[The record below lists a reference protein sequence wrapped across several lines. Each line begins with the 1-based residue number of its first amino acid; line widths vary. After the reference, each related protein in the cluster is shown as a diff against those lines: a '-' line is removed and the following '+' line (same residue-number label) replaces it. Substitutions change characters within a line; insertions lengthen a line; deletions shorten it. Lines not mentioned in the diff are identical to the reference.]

1 MSDTHTHSKSD
12 HHHDCDH
19 DHSHDHNHA
28 HSDSPIQCCSH
39 HQIIDENNSMIFV
52 YLVGGVLAIVS
63 WIAHITGSTNDLVAT
78 LPAVLA
84 ALMLGYN
91 LFVAAG
97 REVLQ
102 RHVSSSSLAA
112 LAILASMAVGKFG
125 TAAFLAFILLV
136 ADQVVLRTADGAKR
150 AIEQLVSLTPEIAR
164 VIIDGAEKIVGIG
177 QVSVGQTVRIRPG
190 ENLPVDGRVI
200 TGESTIN
207 QASLTGEA
215 MPVEVQ
221 QGSDVY
227 AGTTNLT
234 GAIDIKVTQVGEET
248 TIGKVSGLIR
258 EAESTKTQRQL
269 LIEQVARFY
278 VPVALCVA
286 LVVFFLTSQSEI
298 DSVRDSA
305 ALRAVTVLV
314 VTCPTALL
322 LSSPSAMVAAFAA
335 AARLGVMIKRTE
347 YLEAS
352 ANVDAVVMDK
362 TGTLTTGRF
371 EVSRLAPAE
380 GVDGAALLKAAA
392 FAEASSNHPLGLSI
406 LRTAQQARITVD
418 TEGKFEEIH
427 GAGVN
432 AKTSIGAISAGR
444 GTWIRELMPAAND
457 AIDVVEE
464 RIEGMS
470 GVHVIADGKYLGAVG
485 LEDKIRPNSKAVVD
499 RLRELSVRMIG
510 IFTGDRLS
518 VGKRVG
524 AVTGVDAVEAEC
536 LPEEKHQL
544 IRQLTADGYRV
555 MMVGDGINDGP
566 ALAEADVGVAMGLSG
581 SDIAANS
588 AGVALM
594 TDELNRLPFLMEL
607 ARRSRLIVTQNIVVS
622 ILMAIVGLTL
632 AATGSFQ
639 AIGGASVGVGFA
651 AFFHFLPD
659 VFVIGNSFRLFRFG
673 EDFLEAETIA
683 KEQAKSSASRI
694 RREASVR
701 NLAADPA

>member
-1 MSDTHTHSKSD
+1 MSDTHTHS
-12 HHHDCDH
+12 HDH
-19 DHSHDHNHA
+19 DHSHDHHDHEHTHGGIN
-28 HSDSPIQCCSH
+28 CCSH
-39 HQIIDENNSMIFV
+39 HQVIDENNNWIFL
-52 YLVGGVLAIVS
+52 YLIGGVLAVVS
-63 WIAHITGSTNDLVAT
+63 WIAHLSGATNDLIAT
-78 LPAVLA
+78 LPAVFSALLLGGPLFLA
-84 ALMLGYN
+84 AGK
-91 LFVAAG
+91 
-97 REVLQ
+97 EVM
-102 RHVSSSSLAA
+102 RKHVSSSSLAA
-112 LAILASMAVGKFG
+112 LAILASMAVGKYG

-150 AIEQLVSLTPEIAR
+150 AIEQLVSLTPDVAR
-164 VIIDGAEKIVGIG
+164 LIIDGAEKIVSVG
-177 QVSVGQTVRIRPG
+177 QVSVGQIVRIRPG
-190 ENLPVDGRVI
+190 ENLPVDGKVI
-200 TGESTIN
+200 KGESTVN

-221 QGSDVY
+221 HNSPVY

-234 GAIDIKVTQVGEET
+234 GAIDIEVTQVGEET
-248 TIGKVSGLIR
+248 TIGKVSSLIR

-278 VPVALCVA
+278 VPVALSVA
-286 LVVFFLTSQSEI
+286 LVVFFLTSQSQ
-298 DSVRDSA
+298 DPTVRDSA

-347 YLEAS
+347 YLEGS

-371 EVSRLAPAE
+371 EVSRLAPAD
-380 GVDGAALLKAAA
+380 GVDGATLLKAAA
-392 FAEASSNHPLGLSI
+392 FAEAHSNHPLGLSI
-406 LRTAQQARITVD
+406 LRTAEQARITIESD
-418 TEGKFEEIH
+418 GDFEEIH

-432 AKTSIGAISAGR
+432 AKTSIGKISAGR
-444 GTWIRELMPAAND
+444 GSWIRQLIPTSKD
-457 AIDVVEE
+457 AIETVEQ

-470 GVHVIADGKYLGAVG
+470 GVHVIQDGKYLGAVG

-499 RLRELSVRMIG
+499 RLRELGVRLIG

-524 AVTGVDAVEAEC
+524 AVTGVDMVEAEC

-594 TDELNRLPFLMEL
+594 TDELNRLPFLIEL
-607 ARRSRLIVTQNIVVS
+607 ARRSRTIVTQNIVVS

-639 AIGGASVGVGFA
+639 ALGGASIGVGFA

-683 KEQAKSSASRI
+683 KEQAEAASKRI

-701 NLAADPA
+701 NLAAEPA

>member
-1 MSDTHTHSKSD
+1 MSDKHTHSHND
-12 HHHDCDH
+12 
-19 DHSHDHNHA
+19 SHDHANGVI
-28 HSDSPIQCCSH
+28 DCCSH
-39 HQIIDENNSMIFV
+39 HQLIDKKDSKLILL

-63 WIAHITGSTNDLVAT
+63 WIAHLTGATNELVAT

-84 ALMLGYN
+84 ALVLGYK
-91 LFVAAG
+91 LFQAAG
-97 REVLQ
+97 QEVLR

-112 LAILASMAVGKFG
+112 LAILASMAVGKYG

-150 AIEQLVSLTPEIAR
+150 AIEQLVSLTPDIAR
-164 VIIDGAEKIVGIG
+164 IVFEGVEKIVGVG
-177 QVSVGQTVRIRPG
+177 EVEVGQTVRIRPG

-200 TGESTIN
+200 SGESTIN

-215 MPVEVQ
+215 MPVEAQ
-221 QGSDVY
+221 KGSDVY

-234 GAIDIKVTQVGEET
+234 GAIDIEVTQVGEET
-248 TIGKVSGLIR
+248 TIGKVSSLIH

-278 VPVALCVA
+278 VPVALSVA
-286 LVVFFLTSQSEI
+286 LVVFFLVSQS
-298 DSVRDSA
+298 DDPNVRESA

-380 GVDGAALLKAAA
+380 GVDGASLLKAAA
-392 FAEASSNHPLGLSI
+392 FAEAHSNHPLGLSI
-406 LRTAQQARITVD
+406 LRTAEQARITID
-418 TEGKFEEIH
+418 SEGQYEEIH

-432 AKTSIGAISAGR
+432 AKTSAGAISAGR
-444 GTWIRELMPAAND
+444 GTWIRGLIPAASSSID
-457 AIDVVEE
+457 AVED

-470 GVHVIADGKYLGAVG
+470 GVHVISDGKYLGAVG

-499 RLRELSVRMIG
+499 RLRELSVRMIA

-544 IRQLTADGYRV
+544 VKQLTSDGYRV

-622 ILMAIVGLTL
+622 ILMAIGGLIL

-639 AIGGASVGVGFA
+639 AIGGASIGVGFA
-651 AFFHFLPD
+651 AFFHFVPD

-683 KEQAKSSASRI
+683 KEHAENVAKRI

-701 NLAADPA
+701 NLSAEPA

>member
-1 MSDTHTHSKSD
+1 MSDTHTTSQQH
-12 HHHDCDH
+12 DH
-19 DHSHDHNHA
+19 DHKHEHGHSHGAID
-28 HSDSPIQCCSH
+28 CCSH
-39 HQIIDENNSMIFV
+39 HQVIDENNGWIFL
-52 YLVGGVLAIVS
+52 YLIGGVLAVVS
-63 WIAHITGSTNDLVAT
+63 WIAHLTGATNDLIAT
-78 LPAVLA
+78 LPAVLSA
-84 ALMLGYN
+84 ILLGGP
-91 LFVAAG
+91 LFKAAG
-97 REVLQ
+97 LEVMR

-112 LAILASMAVGKFG
+112 LAILASMAVGKYG

-150 AIEQLVSLTPEIAR
+150 AIEQLVSLTPDVAR
-164 VIIDGAEKIVGIG
+164 LIINGVEKIVGVG
-177 QVSVGQTVRIRPG
+177 EVSVGQVVRIRPG
-190 ENLPVDGRVI
+190 ENLPVDGKVI
-200 TGESTIN
+200 KGESTIN

-221 QGSDVY
+221 NNSAVY

-234 GAIDIKVTQVGEET
+234 GAIDIEVTQVGEET
-248 TIGKVSGLIR
+248 TIGKVSNLIR

-278 VPVALCVA
+278 VPVALSVA
-286 LVVFFLTSQSEI
+286 LVVFFLTSQS
-298 DSVRDSA
+298 DNPVVRDSA

-347 YLEAS
+347 YLEGS

-380 GVDGAALLKAAA
+380 GVEGAALLKAAA
-392 FAEASSNHPLGLSI
+392 FAEAHSNHPLGLSI
-406 LRTAQQARITVD
+406 LRTAEQARITVESD
-418 TEGKFEEIH
+418 GDFEEIH

-432 AKTSIGAISAGR
+432 AKTSIGKISAGR
-444 GTWIRELMPAAND
+444 GSWIRQISASSTD
-457 AIDVVEE
+457 AIDAVEQ

-470 GVHVIADGKYLGAVG
+470 GVHVIQDGKYLGAVG

-499 RLRELSVRMIG
+499 RLRELNVRMIG

-524 AVTGVDAVEAEC
+524 AVTGVDMVEAEC

-566 ALAEADVGVAMGLSG
+566 ALAEADVGVAMGLTG

-607 ARRSRLIVTQNIVVS
+607 ARRSRMIVTQNIVVS

-673 EDFLEAETIA
+673 EDFLEAETVA
-683 KEQAKSSASRI
+683 KAQADAASKRI

-701 NLAADPA
+701 NLGAEPA

>member
-1 MSDTHTHSKSD
+1 MSDTHTHD
-12 HHHDCDH
+12 HSHACDH
-19 DHSHDHNHA
+19 DHAHDHGA
-28 HSDSPIQCCSH
+28 IDCCSH
-39 HQIIDENNSMIFV
+39 HQIIDEKDSKIIIL
-52 YLVGGVLAIVS
+52 YLAGGVLAIVS
-63 WIAHITGSTNDLVAT
+63 WVAHLTNTTNELVAT

-84 ALMLGYN
+84 ALILGFN
-91 LFVAAG
+91 LFKAAG
-97 REVLQ
+97 KEVLQ
-102 RHVSSSSLAA
+102 RHISSSSLAA
-112 LAILASMAVGKFG
+112 LAILASMAVGKYG

-136 ADQVVLRTADGAKR
+136 ADQVVLRTAHGAKR
-150 AIEQLVSLTPEIAR
+150 AIEQLVSLTPDIAR
-164 VIIDGAEKIVGIG
+164 IVTEGTEKIVGVG
-177 QVSVGQTVRIRPG
+177 EVQVGQTVRIRPG
-190 ENLPVDGRVI
+190 ENLPVDGRI
-200 TGESTIN
+200 LTGESTIN

-221 QGSDVY
+221 KGSDVY

-234 GAIDIKVTQVGEET
+234 GAIDIEVTQVGEET
-248 TIGKVSGLIR
+248 TIGKVSNLIR

-269 LIEQVARFY
+269 LIEQVAKFY
-278 VPVALCVA
+278 VPVALSVA
-286 LVVFFLTSQSEI
+286 MVVFFLVSQSEI
-298 DSVRDSA
+298 DSVKETA

-347 YLEAS
+347 YLES
-352 ANVDAVVMDK
+352 AANIDAVVMDK

-371 EVSRLAPAE
+371 EVSRLAPAP
-380 GVDGAALLKAAA
+380 GVDGATLLKAAA
-392 FAEASSNHPLGLSI
+392 HAEASSNHPLGLSI
-406 LRTAQQARITVD
+406 LRTAQQARINID

-432 AKTSIGAISAGR
+432 AQTAIGKISAGR
-444 GTWIRELMPAAND
+444 GSWIRQLIPTAAD
-457 AIDVVEE
+457 EIQVVED

-470 GVHVIADGKYLGAVG
+470 GVHVICDGKYLGAVG

-499 RLRELSVRMIG
+499 RLRELGVRLIG

-524 AVTGVDAVEAEC
+524 AVTGVDMVEAEC

-544 IRQLTADGYRV
+544 VEQLSSDGYRV

-566 ALAEADVGVAMGLSG
+566 ALAAADVGVAMGLSG

-607 ARRSRLIVTQNIVVS
+607 ARRSRVIVTQNIVFS
-622 ILMAIVGLTL
+622 ILAAIVGLTL

-639 AIGGASVGVGFA
+639 AVGGASIGVGFA
-651 AFFHFLPD
+651 AFFHFIPD

-683 KEQAKSSASRI
+683 KEHAEAAAHRI

-701 NLAADPA
+701 

>member
-1 MSDTHTHSKSD
+1 MSDTHTHN
-12 HHHDCDH
+12 H
-19 DHSHDHNHA
+19 DHQHGHGAID
-28 HSDSPIQCCSH
+28 CCSH
-39 HQIIDENNSMIFV
+39 HEIIDEKNGWIFF
-52 YLVGGVLAIVS
+52 YLIGGVLAIVS
-63 WIAHITGSTNDLVAT
+63 WIAHLSNTTNDLVAT
-78 LPAVLA
+78 LPAVASALLLGGPLFKAA
-84 ALMLGYN
+84 AL
-91 LFVAAG
+91 
-97 REVLQ
+97 EVMR

-112 LAILASMAVGKFG
+112 LAILASMAVGKYG

-150 AIEQLVSLTPEIAR
+150 AIEQLVSLTPDIAR
-164 VIIDGAEKIVGIG
+164 VILDGAEKIIGVGE
-177 QVSVGQTVRIRPG
+177 VKVGQTVRIRPG

-200 TGESTIN
+200 SGESTIN

-221 QGSDVY
+221 VGSDAY

-234 GAIDIKVTQVGEET
+234 GAIDIEVTQVGEET
-248 TIGKVSGLIR
+248 TIGKVSNLIR
-258 EAESTKTQRQL
+258 EAESTKTQRQM

-286 LVVFFLTSQSEI
+286 LVVFFLTSQSSI
-298 DSVRDSA
+298 PSVKESA
-305 ALRAVTVLV
+305 PLRAVTVLV

-380 GVDGAALLKAAA
+380 GIEGAALLKAAA

-418 TEGKFEEIH
+418 PDGKYEEIH

-432 AKTSIGAISAGR
+432 ASTSLGKISAGR
-444 GTWIRELMPAAND
+444 GTWIRQLLPAAD
-457 AIDVVEE
+457 QAISTVEE

-470 GVHVIADGKYLGAVG
+470 GVHVIQDGKYLGAVG
-485 LEDKIRPNSKAVVD
+485 LEDKIRPNSKGVVD
-499 RLRELSVRMIG
+499 RLRELNVRMIG

-524 AVTGVDAVEAEC
+524 AVTGVDSVEAEC
-536 LPEEKHQL
+536 LPEEKHML
-544 IRQLTADGYRV
+544 IKQLTTDGYRV

-607 ARRSRLIVTQNIVVS
+607 ARRSRMIVTQNIIVS
-622 ILMAIVGLTL
+622 ILMAIIGLTL

-651 AFFHFLPD
+651 AFFHFVPD

-683 KEQAKSSASRI
+683 KEQAESASNRI

-701 NLAADPA
+701 NLSPEPA

>member
-1 MSDTHTHSKSD
+1 MSDTPHHIHEHQD
-12 HHHDCDH
+12 HK
-19 DHSHDHNHA
+19 HSHREAAGVVDCCTH
-28 HSDSPIQCCSH
+28 HSM
-39 HQIIDENNSMIFV
+39 NNDNWIFL
-52 YLVGGVLAIVS
+52 YLIGGLLAIVS
-63 WIAHITGSTNDLVAT
+63 WIAHLTGSTNDLVAT

-84 ALMLGYN
+84 ALLLGAK
-91 LFVAAG
+91 LFYAAG
-97 REVLQ
+97 IEVM
-102 RHVSSSSLAA
+102 RRRVSSSSLAA

-136 ADQVVLRTADGAKR
+136 ADLIVSRTADGAKR
-150 AIEQLVSLTPEIAR
+150 AIEQLVSLTPDIAR
-164 VIIDGAEKIVGIG
+164 VVIEGVEKIVPVG
-177 QVSVGQTVRIRPG
+177 QVSVGQRVRIRPG
-190 ENLPVDGRVI
+190 ENLPVDGRVT

-221 QGSDVY
+221 KGSDVY

-234 GAIDIKVTQVGEET
+234 GAIDIEVTQVGEET
-248 TIGKVSGLIR
+248 TIGKVSSLIR

-269 LIEQVARFY
+269 LIEQVAQFY
-278 VPVALCVA
+278 VPVALMVA
-286 LVVFFLTSQSEI
+286 LVVFFLVSQHQSENI
-298 DSVRDSA
+298 RETA

-352 ANVDAVVMDK
+352 AHVDAVVMDK

-371 EVSRLAPAE
+371 EVARLAPAE
-380 GVDGAALLKAAA
+380 GVEGAALLKAAA

-406 LRTAQQARITVD
+406 LRTAKQARIVVD
-418 TEGKFEEIH
+418 SDGQFEEIH

-432 AKTSIGAISAGR
+432 AVTSAGKISAGR
-444 GTWIRELMPAAND
+444 GTWIRQILPSAAE
-457 AIDVVEE
+457 AIGKVEE

-470 GVHVIADGKYLGAVG
+470 GVHVIQDGKYLGAVG

-499 RLRELSVRMIG
+499 RLRELSVRMIA

-518 VGKRVG
+518 VGRRVG

-544 IRQLTADGYRV
+544 IRQLTEDGYRV

-588 AGVALM
+588 AGIALM

-607 ARRSRLIVTQNIVVS
+607 ARRTRLIVTQNIIVS

-639 AIGGASVGVGFA
+639 AIGGASIGVGFA
-651 AFFHFLPD
+651 AFFHFVPD

-673 EDFLEAETIA
+673 EDFLEAEAVA
-683 KEQAKSSASRI
+683 KEQADVANKRI

-701 NLAADPA
+701 NLSAEPA

>member
-1 MSDTHTHSKSD
+1 MSDTQNHS
-12 HHHDCDH
+12 HQHDH
-19 DHSHDHNHA
+19 DHKHDHG
-28 HSDSPIQCCSH
+28 HSHGAIDCCSH
-39 HQIIDENNSMIFV
+39 HQVIDENNGWILL
-52 YLVGGVLAIVS
+52 YLIGGVLAVVS
-63 WIAHITGSTNDLVAT
+63 WIAHLTGATNDLIAT
-78 LPAVLA
+78 LPAVLSA
-84 ALMLGYN
+84 ILLGAP
-91 LFVAAG
+91 LFKAAG
-97 REVLQ
+97 LEVLR

-112 LAILASMAVGKFG
+112 LAILASMAVGKYG

-150 AIEQLVSLTPEIAR
+150 AIEQLVSLTPDVAR
-164 VIIDGAEKIVGIG
+164 LIVNGVEKVVGVG
-177 QVSVGQTVRIRPG
+177 EVTVGQIVRIRPG
-190 ENLPVDGRVI
+190 ENLPVDGKVI
-200 TGESTIN
+200 KGESTIN

-221 QGSDVY
+221 NNSAVY

-234 GAIDIKVTQVGEET
+234 GAIDIEVTQVGEET
-248 TIGKVSGLIR
+248 TIGKVSNLIR

-278 VPVALCVA
+278 VPVALSVA
-286 LVVFFLTSQSEI
+286 LVVFFLTSQS
-298 DSVRDSA
+298 DNPLVRDSA

-347 YLEAS
+347 YLEGS

-380 GVDGAALLKAAA
+380 GVEGAALLKAAA
-392 FAEASSNHPLGLSI
+392 FAEAHSNHPLGLSI
-406 LRTAQQARITVD
+406 LRTAEQARIKVESD
-418 TEGKFEEIH
+418 GDFEEIH

-432 AKTSIGAISAGR
+432 AKTSIGKISAGR
-444 GTWIRELMPAAND
+444 GTWIRQLSASSTD
-457 AIDVVEE
+457 AINAVEQ

-470 GVHVIADGKYLGAVG
+470 GVHVIQDGKYLGAVG

-499 RLRELSVRMIG
+499 RLRELNVRMIG

-524 AVTGVDAVEAEC
+524 AVTGVDTVEAEC

-566 ALAEADVGVAMGLSG
+566 ALAEADVGVAMGLTG

-607 ARRSRLIVTQNIVVS
+607 ARRSRMIVTQNIVVS

-683 KEQAKSSASRI
+683 KEQADAASKRI

-701 NLAADPA
+701 NLGAEPA

>member
-1 MSDTHTHSKSD
+1 MSQIETHTHTQPEEPIHD
-12 HHHDCDH
+12 HKHSQDH
-19 DHSHDHNHA
+19 DHSHGHGGLD
-28 HSDSPIQCCSH
+28 CCSH
-39 HQIIDENNSMIFV
+39 HSMSNDRWIV
-52 YLVGGVLAIVS
+52 LYLVGGILAVVS
-63 WIAHITGSTNDLVAT
+63 WIAHLLNATNELVAT

-84 ALMLGYN
+84 ALLLGSK
-91 LFVAAG
+91 LFYAAG
-97 REVLQ
+97 MEVLN
-102 RHVSSSSLAA
+102 RRVSSSSLAA
-112 LAILASMAVGKFG
+112 LAILASMAVEKYG

-136 ADQVVLRTADGAKR
+136 ADLIVSRTADGAKR
-150 AIEQLVSLTPEIAR
+150 AIEQLVSLTPDIAR
-164 VIIDGAEKIVGIG
+164 VVKDGVEKIIPVG
-177 QVSVGQTVRIRPG
+177 QVEVGQVVRIRPG
-190 ENLPVDGRVI
+190 ENLPVDGRVM

-215 MPVEVQ
+215 MPIEVQ
-221 QGSDVY
+221 KGSDVY
-227 AGTTNLT
+227 AGTSNLT
-234 GAIDIKVTQVGEET
+234 GAIDIQVTQVGEDT

-278 VPVALCVA
+278 VPVALSVA
-286 LVVFFLTSQSEI
+286 LIVFFLTSQSEI
-298 DSVRDSA
+298 EAVRESA

-335 AARLGVMIKRTE
+335 AARLGVMIKRTD
-347 YLEAS
+347 YLESS
-352 ANVDAVVMDK
+352 ANIDAVVMDK

-371 EVSRLAPAE
+371 EVSRLAPAD
-380 GVDGAALLKAAA
+380 GVKGADLLKAAA

-406 LRTAQQARITVD
+406 LRTAEQARISID
-418 TEGKFEEIH
+418 ANGQFEEIH

-444 GTWIRELMPAAND
+444 GTWIKQLNPGASEQ
-457 AIDVVEE
+457 ITKVEDK
-464 RIEGMS
+464 IEGMS
-470 GVHVIADGKYLGAVG
+470 GVHVVKDGVYLGAVG
-485 LEDKIRPNSKAVVD
+485 LEDKVRPNAKGVVE
-499 RLRELSVRMIG
+499 RLHEIGVRLCA

-524 AVTGVDAVEAEC
+524 ALTGVDAVEAEC

-544 IRQLTADGYRV
+544 IKQLTDDGYRV

-607 ARRSRLIVTQNIVVS
+607 ARRTRLIVTQNIVVS
-622 ILMAIVGLTL
+622 ILMAIGGLIL

-639 AIGGASVGVGFA
+639 AIGGASIGVGFA
-651 AFFHFLPD
+651 AFFHFIPD

-673 EDFLEAETIA
+673 EDFLEAEAVA
-683 KEQAKSSASRI
+683 KQKEEAAQKRI

-701 NLAADPA
+701 NLTAEPA

>member
-1 MSDTHTHSKSD
+1 MSDTHTHTNNDSN
-12 HHHDCDH
+12 
-19 DHSHDHNHA
+19 DHSHDHGVI
-28 HSDSPIQCCSH
+28 DCCSH
-39 HQIIDENNSMIFV
+39 HQLIDEKDSKVIIL

-63 WIAHITGSTNDLVAT
+63 WIAHLTNATNELVAT

-84 ALMLGYN
+84 ALILGFN
-91 LFVAAG
+91 LFKAAVT
-97 REVLQ
+97 EVLQ
-102 RHVSSSSLAA
+102 RHISSSSLAA

-136 ADQVVLRTADGAKR
+136 ADQIVLRTAHGAKR
-150 AIEQLVSLTPEIAR
+150 AIEQLVSLTPDIAR
-164 VIIDGAEKIVGIG
+164 VVLEGAEKIIGVG
-177 QVSVGQTVRIRPG
+177 QVEVGQTVRIRPG

-221 QGSDVY
+221 RGSDVY

-234 GAIDIKVTQVGEET
+234 GAIDIEVTQVGEET

-258 EAESTKTQRQL
+258 EAESSKTQRQL
-269 LIEQVARFY
+269 LIEQVAKFY
-278 VPVALCVA
+278 VPVALSVA
-286 LVVFFLTSQSEI
+286 MVVFFLVSQSDDPDI
-298 DSVRDSA
+298 KQTA

-352 ANVDAVVMDK
+352 ANIDAVVMDK

-371 EVSRLAPAE
+371 EVSRLAPAP
-380 GVDGAALLKAAA
+380 GVQGADLLKAAA
-392 FAEASSNHPLGLSI
+392 HAEASSNHPLGLSI
-406 LRTAQQARITVD
+406 LRTAEQARITID
-418 TEGKFEEIH
+418 TEGRYEEIH

-432 AKTSIGAISAGR
+432 AQTAIGKISAGR
-444 GTWIRELMPAAND
+444 GTWIRELIPGSTQ
-457 AIDVVEE
+457 AIETVEE

-470 GVHVIADGKYLGAVG
+470 GVHVIRDGEYLGAVG
-485 LEDKIRPNSKAVVD
+485 LEDKIRPNSKAMVD
-499 RLRELSVRMIG
+499 RLRELSVRMIA

-536 LPEEKHQL
+536 LPEEKHEL
-544 IRQLTADGYRV
+544 VKQLTSDGYRV

-566 ALAEADVGVAMGLSG
+566 ALAAADVGVAMGLSG

-607 ARRSRLIVTQNIVVS
+607 ARRSRMIVTQNIVAS
-622 ILMAIVGLTL
+622 LLMAVIGLVL

-639 AIGGASVGVGFA
+639 AVGGASIGVGFA

-683 KEQAKSSASRI
+683 KEQAEAASKRI

>member
-1 MSDTHTHSKSD
+1 MSDTHTHTHGAID
-12 HHHDCDH
+12 
-19 DHSHDHNHA
+19 
-28 HSDSPIQCCSH
+28 CCSH
-39 HQIIDENNSMIFV
+39 HQVIDEKNGWIFF
-52 YLVGGVLAIVS
+52 YLIGGLLAIVS
-63 WIAHITGSTNDLVAT
+63 LIANMTGAANELIAT
-78 LPAVLA
+78 LPAVLSA
-84 ALMLGYN
+84 VLLGAP
-91 LFVAAG
+91 LFKAAG
-97 REVLQ
+97 LEVIR

-112 LAILASMAVGKFG
+112 LAILASMAVGKYG

-150 AIEQLVSLTPEIAR
+150 AIEQLVSLTPDIAR
-164 VIIDGAEKIVGIG
+164 IVIDGVESIIGVGE
-177 QVSVGQTVRIRPG
+177 VKVGQTVRIRPG
-190 ENLPVDGRVI
+190 ENLPVDGKII
-200 TGESTIN
+200 TGQSTIN

-215 MPVEVQ
+215 MPVEAQ
-221 QGSDVY
+221 KGSDVY

-234 GAIDIKVTQVGEET
+234 GAIDIEVTQVGEET

-258 EAESTKTQRQL
+258 EAESTKTERQL
-269 LIEQVARFY
+269 LIEQVAKFY
-278 VPVALCVA
+278 VPVALSVA
-286 LVVFFLTSQSEI
+286 LVVFFLTSQSDIE
-298 DSVRDSA
+298 SVRESA

-347 YLEAS
+347 FLEGS
-352 ANVDAVVMDK
+352 ANIDAVVMDK

-380 GVDGAALLKAAA
+380 GVQGADLLQAAA
-392 FAEASSNHPLGLSI
+392 YAEAHSNHPLGLSI
-406 LRTAQQARITVD
+406 LRTAEQARINVD
-418 TEGKFEEIH
+418 GDGDFEEIH

-432 AKTSIGAISAGR
+432 AKTSLGAISAGR
-444 GTWIRELMPAAND
+444 GTWIRGLMPAAATD
-457 AIDVVEE
+457 IDVVED

-470 GVHVIADGKYLGAVG
+470 GVHVIKDGKYLGAVG
-485 LEDKIRPNSKAVVD
+485 LEDKIRSNSKGMVD
-499 RLRELSVRMIG
+499 RLRELNVRMVA

-544 IRQLTADGYRV
+544 VKQLTNDGYRV

-566 ALAEADVGVAMGLSG
+566 ALAAADVGVAMGLSG

-607 ARRSRLIVTQNIVVS
+607 ARRSRMIVTQNIVVS
-622 ILMAIVGLTL
+622 ILMAIGGLVL

-639 AIGGASVGVGFA
+639 AIGGASIGVGFA
-651 AFFHFLPD
+651 AFFHFIPD

-683 KEQAKSSASRI
+683 KEQKEAASKRI
-694 RREASVR
+694 HREASVR
-701 NLAADPA
+701 NMAVDPA

>member
-1 MSDTHTHSKSD
+1 MSEKHTHSQD
-12 HHHDCDH
+12 HTHGTVE
-19 DHSHDHNHA
+19 
-28 HSDSPIQCCSH
+28 CCSH
-39 HQIIDENNSMIFV
+39 HQVIDEKNGWIFL
-52 YLVGGVLAIVS
+52 YLIGAVLAIVS
-63 WIAHITGSTNDLVAT
+63 WIAHLTNSTNELVAT

-84 ALMLGYN
+84 ALLLGAN
-91 LFVAAG
+91 LFKAAAL
-97 REVLQ
+97 EVFN
-102 RHVSSSSLAA
+102 RRVSSSSLAA
-112 LAILASMAVGKFG
+112 LAILASMAVGKYG

-150 AIEQLVSLTPEIAR
+150 AIEQLVSLTPDIAR
-164 VIIDGAEKIVGIG
+164 VVIEGVEKIIGVGE
-177 QVSVGQTVRIRPG
+177 VKVGQTVRIRPG
-190 ENLPVDGRVI
+190 ENLPVDGRI
-200 TGESTIN
+200 ISGESTIN

-221 QGSDVY
+221 KGSSAY

-234 GAIDIKVTQVGEET
+234 GAIDIEVTQIGEQT
-248 TIGKVSGLIR
+248 TIGKVSNLIR

-278 VPVALCVA
+278 VPVALSVA
-286 LVVFFLTSQSEI
+286 LVVFFLVTQHQDENI
-298 DSVRDSA
+298 RETA

-347 YLEAS
+347 YLEAA

-371 EVSRLAPAE
+371 EVSRLAPADGIE
-380 GVDGAALLKAAA
+380 GATLLKAAA

-406 LRTAQQARITVD
+406 QRTAQQARIVVD
-418 TEGKFEEIH
+418 TEGNYEEIH

-432 AKTSIGAISAGR
+432 AKTSIGSISAGR
-444 GTWIRELMPAAND
+444 GTWIKQLMPGATESINA
-457 AIDVVEE
+457 VEQ

-470 GVHVIADGKYLGAVG
+470 GVHVIQDGKYLGAVG

-499 RLRELSVRMIG
+499 RLRELNVRMIA

-544 IRQLTADGYRV
+544 IRQLTSDGYRV

-607 ARRSRLIVTQNIVVS
+607 SRRTRVIVTQNIVVS

-639 AIGGASVGVGFA
+639 AIGGASIGVGFA

-683 KEQAKSSASRI
+683 KEQAETASKRI

-701 NLAADPA
+701 NLAAEPA

>member
-1 MSDTHTHSKSD
+1 MSDTHQ
-12 HHHDCDH
+12 H
-19 DHSHDHNHA
+19 DHTHNHDHGTLE
-28 HSDSPIQCCSH
+28 CCSH
-39 HQIIDENNSMIFV
+39 HSMSNDRWIYL
-52 YLVGGVLAIVS
+52 YLVGGVLAVVS
-63 WIAHITGSTNDLVAT
+63 WLAHLSGASNELIAT

-84 ALMLGYN
+84 ALMLGSK
-91 LFVAAG
+91 LFYAAWL
-97 REVLQ
+97 EVLRQ
-102 RHVSSSSLAA
+102 RVSSSSLAA

-125 TAAFLAFILLV
+125 TAAFLAFILLI
-136 ADQVVLRTADGAKR
+136 ADLIVSRTADGAKR
-150 AIEQLVSLTPEIAR
+150 AIEQLVSLTPDIAR
-164 VIIDGAEKIVGIG
+164 VVLDGVEKIVSVGT
-177 QVSVGQTVRIRPG
+177 VEVGQTVRIRPG

-200 TGESTIN
+200 MGESTIN

-227 AGTTNLT
+227 AGTSNLT
-234 GAIDIKVTQVGEET
+234 GAIDIQVTQVGEET

-278 VPVALCVA
+278 VPVAMCVA
-286 LVVFFLTSQSEI
+286 LVVYFLTAQSDI
-298 DSVRDSA
+298 PAVKDSA

-322 LSSPSAMVAAFAA
+322 LSSPSAMVAAFAS

-352 ANVDAVVMDK
+352 ANIDSVVMDK

-371 EVSRLAPAE
+371 EVSRLAPAD
-380 GVDGAALLKAAA
+380 GVDGAELLKAAA

-406 LRTAQQARITVD
+406 LRTAEQARISVD
-418 TEGKFEEIH
+418 KDGQFEEIH

-432 AKTSIGAISAGR
+432 AQTSIGSINAGR
-444 GTWIRELMPAAND
+444 GSWIKQLMPEAQSQIAK
-457 AIDVVEE
+457 VEE

-470 GVHVIADGKYLGAVG
+470 GVHVIKDGRYLGAVG
-485 LEDKIRPNSKAVVD
+485 LEDKVRPNAKAVVD
-499 RLRELSVRMIG
+499 RLHDLGVRMVA

-524 AVTGVDAVEAEC
+524 AITGVDAVEAEC

-544 IRQLTADGYRV
+544 IRQLSSDGFRV

-622 ILMAIVGLTL
+622 ILMAIGGLVL
-632 AATGSFQ
+632 AASGSFQ
-639 AIGGASVGVGFA
+639 ALGGASIGVGFA
-651 AFFHFLPD
+651 AFFHFIPD

-683 KEQAKSSASRI
+683 KANAETAAKRL

-701 NLAADPA
+701 NLSAEPA

>member
-1 MSDTHTHSKSD
+1 MSDSHSHS
-12 HHHDCDH
+12 H
-19 DHSHDHNHA
+19 DHSHHHHHDHDHD
-28 HSDSPIQCCSH
+28 HDHDHKHGHGTLECCSH
-39 HQIIDENNSMIFV
+39 HSMSNDRWILL
-52 YLVGGVLAIVS
+52 YLIGGILAVVS
-63 WIAHITGSTNDLVAT
+63 WIAHITGSTNELVAT

-84 ALMLGYN
+84 ALLLGAK
-91 LFVAAG
+91 LFYAAG
-97 REVLQ
+97 LEVI
-102 RHVSSSSLAA
+102 RRRVSSSSLAA
-112 LAILASMAVGKFG
+112 LAILASMAVEKYG

-136 ADQVVLRTADGAKR
+136 ADLIVSRTADGAKR
-150 AIEQLVSLTPEIAR
+150 AIEQLVSLTPDIAR
-164 VIIDGAEKIVGIG
+164 VVMDGVEKIIPVG
-177 QVSVGQTVRIRPG
+177 QVQVGQTVRIRPG
-190 ENLPVDGRVI
+190 ENLPVDGRVSK
-200 TGESTIN
+200 GESTIN

-221 QGSDVY
+221 NGSDVY

-234 GAIDIKVTQVGEET
+234 GAIDIQVTQVGEET
-248 TIGKVSGLIR
+248 TIGKVSNLIR

-278 VPVALCVA
+278 VPVALSVA
-286 LVVFFLTSQSEI
+286 LVVFFLVSQHDSE
-298 DSVRDSA
+298 SVRETA

-347 YLEAS
+347 YLESS
-352 ANVDAVVMDK
+352 ANIDAVVMDK

-380 GVDGAALLKAAA
+380 GVEGAALLKAAA

-406 LRTAQQARITVD
+406 LRTAKQARITVD
-418 TEGKFEEIH
+418 THGQFEEIH

-444 GTWIRELMPAAND
+444 GTWIKQLMPGAAD
-457 AIDVVEE
+457 AVAKVEE

-470 GVHVIADGKYLGAVG
+470 GVHVIADGQYLGAVG

-499 RLRELSVRMIG
+499 RLRELSVRMIA

-544 IRQLTADGYRV
+544 IRQLTEDGYRV

-607 ARRSRLIVTQNIVVS
+607 ARRTKLIVTQNIVVS
-622 ILMAIVGLTL
+622 ILMAIGGLVL

-639 AIGGASVGVGFA
+639 AIGGASIGVGFA
-651 AFFHFLPD
+651 AFFHFIPD

-683 KEQAKSSASRI
+683 KEQADAAAKRI

-701 NLAADPA
+701 NLTAEPA

>member
-1 MSDTHTHSKSD
+1 MSDTHTH
-12 HHHDCDH
+12 
-19 DHSHDHNHA
+19 
-28 HSDSPIQCCSH
+28 DSTSTHGGIDCCSH
-39 HQIIDENNSMIFV
+39 HQVIDEKDSKVILL

-63 WIAHITGSTNDLVAT
+63 WIAHLTGTTNELVAT

-84 ALMLGYN
+84 ALILGFN
-91 LFVAAG
+91 LFKAAVQEILHS
-97 REVLQ
+97 R
-102 RHVSSSSLAA
+102 VSSSSLAA

-136 ADQVVLRTADGAKR
+136 ADQVVLRTAHGAKR
-150 AIEQLVSLTPEIAR
+150 AIEQLVSLTPDVAR
-164 VIIDGAEKIVGIG
+164 IVLEGVEKIVPVG
-177 QVSVGQTVRIRPG
+177 QVKVGQIVRIRPG
-190 ENLPVDGRVI
+190 ENLPVDGRVL

-221 QGSDVY
+221 RGSDVY

-234 GAIDIKVTQVGEET
+234 GAIDIEVTQVGEET
-248 TIGKVSGLIR
+248 TIGKVSNLIR
-258 EAESTKTQRQL
+258 EAESTKTQRQM
-269 LIEQVARFY
+269 LIEQVAKFY
-278 VPVALCVA
+278 VPVALSVA
-286 LVVFFLTSQSEI
+286 LVVFFLVSQSEI
-298 DSVRDSA
+298 DAVRETA

-347 YLEAS
+347 YLEGS
-352 ANVDAVVMDK
+352 ANIDAVVMDK

-380 GVDGAALLKAAA
+380 GVDGATLLKAAA

-406 LRTAQQARITVD
+406 LRTAEQARIKVD
-418 TEGKFEEIH
+418 TEGQYEEIH

-432 AKTSIGAISAGR
+432 AKTSIGQISAGR
-444 GTWIRELMPAAND
+444 GTWIRGLMPSAAD
-457 AIDVVEE
+457 AIDKVEE

-499 RLRELSVRMIG
+499 RLRELNVRLIA

-524 AVTGVDAVEAEC
+524 AVTGVDVVEAEC
-536 LPEEKHQL
+536 LPEEKHEL
-544 IRQLTADGYRV
+544 IKQLTNDGYRV

-607 ARRSRLIVTQNIVVS
+607 ARRSRVIVTQNIVFS
-622 ILMAIVGLTL
+622 ILAAIVGLTL

-639 AIGGASVGVGFA
+639 ALGGASIGVGFA
-651 AFFHFLPD
+651 AFFHFVPD

-683 KEQAKSSASRI
+683 KEHAEAAAKRIHRQASI
-694 RREASVR
+694 R